1 MRILLWHVH
10 GSWTDAFVRGRHE
23 YLLPVLPDGGPWGL
37 GRAGRNWPASVREVS
52 LATLDADSIDAVV
65 LQRPGEA
72 AEVARALGRRPGVD
86 LPAVYVEH
94 NTPKGDVPFTLHPLA
109 GQREIP
115 VVHVTH
121 FNELFWDNG
130 EAPATVIEHG
140 IPDPGYLY
148 TGEIPELGVVVNE
161 PVRRGRVTGTDLLP
175 GFAAAAPLQVFGM
188 GCDDL
193 HASTGIAPS
202 RLRIRGDLKTAELH
216 RELARCRVY
225 VHPLR
230 WTSLGL
236 ALLEA
241 MHLGMPVLALA
252 TTEAARAVPAEAG
265 GISTDVN
272 ELRRCA
278 ELLINDPEEARRRG
292 KAAREAVLERYGLDR
307 FLADWDTVLAELRV
321 RPRRGNAAP
330 GNAAPGNAGQGLAV
344 GRGTLEGNGTSMGPG
359 TEPFTP
365 ARERNTH

>member
-23 YLLPVLPDGGPWGL
+23 YLLPVLPEGGAWGL
-37 GRAGRNWPASVREVS
+37 GRAGRDWPASVQEVS

-65 LQRPGEA
+65 LQRPEEA
-72 AEVARALGRRPGVD
+72 AEVTRVLGRRPGVD
-86 LPAVYVEH
+86 LPAVFVEH
-94 NTPKGDVPFTLHPLA
+94 NTPKGDVPFSRHPLA
-109 GQREIP
+109 DQHNIP

-130 EAPATVIEHG
+130 QAPTTVIEHG
-140 IPDPGYLY
+140 IHDPGYLY
-148 TGEIPELGVVVNE
+148 TGELPELGVVVNE

-175 GFAAAAPLQVFGM
+175 RFAEAAPLQVFGM
-188 GCDDL
+188 GGGGL
-193 HASTGIAPS
+193 HAATGIEPA
-202 RLRIRGDLKTAELH
+202 RLKVRGDLKTAELH

-225 VHPLR
+225 LHPLR

-241 MHLGMPVLALA
+241 MHLGMPVLALD

-265 GISTDVN
+265 AVSTNVS
-272 ELRRCA
+272 ELLRTARQ
-278 ELLINDPEEARRRG
+278 LINDPEESRRRG

-307 FLADWDTVLAELRV
+307 FLADWDTVLADLKS
-321 RPRRGNAAP
+321 GP
-330 GNAAPGNAGQGLAV
+330 GHRIL
-344 GRGTLEGNGTSMGPG
+344 MGPG
-359 TEPFTP
+359 TGPSIP
-365 ARERNTH
+365 ARERTTH

>member
-23 YLLPVLPDGGPWGL
+23 YLLPVLPEGGAWGL
-37 GRAGRNWPASVREVS
+37 GRAGRDWPASVREVS

-65 LQRPGEA
+65 LQRPEEA
-72 AEVARALGRRPGVD
+72 AEVTRLLGRRPGVD
-86 LPAVYVEH
+86 VPAVFVEH
-94 NTPKGDVPFTLHPLA
+94 NTPKGDVPFSRHPLA
-109 GQREIP
+109 DQHEIP

-121 FNELFWDNG
+121 FNDLFWDSG
-130 EAPATVIEHG
+130 QAPTTVIEHG
-140 IPDPGYLY
+140 IDDPGYLY
-148 TGEIPELGVVVNE
+148 TGELPELGVVVNE

-175 GFAAAAPLQVFGM
+175 RFAEAAPLQVFGM
-188 GCDDL
+188 GGGEL
-193 HASTGIAPS
+193 HAATGIEPS
-202 RLRIRGDLKTAELH
+202 RLKVRGDLKTLELH

-241 MHLGMPVLALA
+241 MHLGMPVLALD

-265 GISTDVN
+265 AVSTSVS
-272 ELRRCA
+272 ELLRTARQ
-278 ELLINDPEEARRRG
+278 LINDPEEARRRG

-307 FLADWDTVLAELRV
+307 FLADWDTVLADLK
-321 RPRRGNAAP
+321 PSP
-330 GNAAPGNAGQGLAV
+330 GH
-344 GRGTLEGNGTSMGPG
+344 RTLMGPVTG
-359 TEPFTP
+359 LSIP
-365 ARERNTH
+365 ARERTTH